1 MKKTTLV
8 ILSLVLVTAF
18 SCKQE
23 NIDNKIVLS
32 QSDYLVFGHFYGEC
46 GGANCIRIF
55 KLESNQLSEDIR
67 DIYPTSSNFYDG
79 NYIQLNQQKLSIARD
94 LVDDFPTDLLN
105 EPKNVIGQP
114 DAGDWGGLYIEY
126 YYKGV
131 KKFWLLDQ
139 MKSNVP
145 AKYHN
150 FINKVNAKIKL
161 L

>member
-1 MKKTTLV
+1 MKRSILFT
-8 ILSLVLVTAF
+8 LSLILVVIS
-18 SCKQE
+18 SCKKE
-23 NIDNKIVLS
+23 TIDNKIVLS

-46 GGANCIRIF
+46 DGANCIRIF

-67 DIYPTSSNFYDG
+67 DTYPRSNNFYDG
-79 NYIQLNQQKLSIARD
+79 NYVQLSQEKLSIARD
-94 LVDDFPTDLLN
+94 LVNDFPTELLN

-131 KKFWLLDQ
+131 KKFWLLDK
-139 MKSNVP
+139 MKTNVP
-145 AKYHN
+145 TKYHN
-150 FINKVNAKIKL
+150 FIDKVNAKIKL